1 MTDDPNHA
9 AANAQPELPLGDL
22 RGAAGDHPDANAA
35 LDAFHAEYSS
45 PEPDVA
51 RLGEHA
57 ERLRAYAAIAGPFER
72 WWLDPRV
79 QAFVAELNA
88 TGI

>member
-1 MTDDPNHA
+1 MTDDPNA
-9 AANAQPELPLGDL
+9 AGANPHPELPLGDL
-22 RGAAGDHPDANAA
+22 RGAA
-35 LDAFHAEYSS
+35 
-45 PEPDVA
+45 PDVA

-57 ERLRAYAAIAGPFER
+57 ERVRAFAAIAGPFER

-79 QAFVAELNA
+79 QAFVAELSA

>member
-1 MTDDPNHA
+1 MSDERPPLPIDDLRA
-9 AANAQPELPLGDL
+9 AAAE
-22 RGAAGDHPDANAA
+22 HPDANAA
-35 LDAFHAEYSS
+35 LDTFHGEFSS
-45 PEPDVA
+45 EAPD
-51 RLGEHA
+51 R
-57 ERLRAYAAIAGPFER
+57 ERLAAHADRVRGFAAIAGPFER